1 MPPHTLE
8 IEFHLQKLIYIF
20 QEHGYCVKSCTS
32 GLMAEQRP
40 HVYKAT
46 SVGFGAR
53 RDGVQVQTASP
64 DGILTL
70 GRIRPRGVE
79 VKMQ

>member
-1 MPPHTLE
+1 
-8 IEFHLQKLIYIF
+8 
-20 QEHGYCVKSCTS
+20 
-32 GLMAEQRP
+32 MAEQRP